1 MLLPRMPLL
10 PPTHTSYPNLHRC
23 CSSIVVALPLLL
35 PCTSPT
41 LYHTY
46 LILARAFRSRSRFVS
61 STTLSRWQSC
71 DVRALPVYH
80 YHLLLSPPVL
90 ARYPLDLSRLSLFAV
105 HYPTVFSAPV
115 DRLPRLWSI
124 GSLRTGRRLLVLL
137 TRMCV
142 GLPSTYGSG
151 TLPSYASLAY
161 LSLGRK
167 SCIKTL
173 VNRQALLAV
182 HIIRSVYH
190 TPEVE

>member
-1 MLLPRMPLL
+1 MCYCPACPCS
-10 PPTHTSYPNLHRC
+10 PPHTHRTLISTA
-23 CSSIVVALPLLL
+23 VVARSSSLCLCCYRAPR
-35 PCTSPT
+35 PT

-142 GLPSTYGSG
+142 GLPSTYGSD

-161 LSLGRK
+161 LSLGR
-167 SCIKTL
+167 
-173 VNRQALLAV
+173 NRV
-182 HIIRSVYH
+182 
-190 TPEVE
+190 